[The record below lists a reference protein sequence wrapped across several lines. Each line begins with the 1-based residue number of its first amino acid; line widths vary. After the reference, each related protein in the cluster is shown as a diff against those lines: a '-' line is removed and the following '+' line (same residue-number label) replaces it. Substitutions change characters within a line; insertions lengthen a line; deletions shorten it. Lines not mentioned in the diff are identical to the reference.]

1 MDPIPAKASIAI
13 NPRSHTCAP
22 AGRVPAPPEFSLD
35 APLAQ
40 QPGVDDMY
48 QWDYEREIALQIALD
63 YLERTGQAPEFVR
76 AQSAVASAWQA
87 RLRHRIALANAA
99 IKAVEREKQPTD

>member
-1 MDPIPAKASIAI
+1 MKAWTTAG
-13 NPRSHTCAP
+13 NGCAR
-22 AGRVPAPPEFSLD
+22 AFD
-35 APLAQ
+35 AENILRLYA
-40 QPGVDDMY
+40 VMY

-87 RLRHRIALANAA
+87 GLRHRIALANAA